1 MIVAA
6 LGYAIYQEWQQHII
20 SNTATAAA
28 QAEKAKADACIA
40 RKEVILKTA
49 SMATIGAAYEQLRRD
64 CAATV
69 SEEVRAV
76 ASAKA
81 KDGRLLEQLVVLH
94 NEIAGELH
102 DFDNHEVD
110 AKTAFAF
117 VQRIAMQIEA
127 MDSLH
132 TDGITSYTRDS
143 LRTVGRV
150 GLFAGEFSQALAAS
164 DRVTNLKPEDLAA
177 QVNRAHAL
185 MFLERS
191 AEAKAIYLAHKGE
204 QIDGRPWRQVILD
217 DFAEF
222 RAAGITHSMMAEIE
236 AAL

>member
-1 MIVAA
+1 MHRP
-6 LGYAIYQEWQQHII
+6 QRSH
-20 SNTATAAA
+20 
-28 QAEKAKADACIA
+28 
-40 RKEVILKTA
+40 LKTA

-127 MDSLH
+127 MGYIH
-132 TDGITSYTRDS
+132 TDGITSYTRDFLS
-143 LRTVGRV
+143 NRWQGWLVCRRIFTG
-150 GLFAGEFSQALAAS
+150 AS
-164 DRVTNLKPEDLAA
+164 SE
-177 QVNRAHAL
+177 
-185 MFLERS
+185 
-191 AEAKAIYLAHKGE
+191 
-204 QIDGRPWRQVILD
+204 
-217 DFAEF
+217 
-222 RAAGITHSMMAEIE
+222 
-236 AAL
+236 